1 MFFSISLVL
10 NIFNLL
16 SIIEYTVTA
25 IVCLISAIIIQRIFI
40 KEKKGSSGENA
51 IKGIMWFGL
60 AILVWALGAILNL
73 IFVFGLRWDPS
84 NKILIYLG
92 VLVSLANSLF
102 ILLSLPSIEHN
113 KPRGIV
119 VRLVQKF
126 STKDFVGVYFGILS
140 MIAFV
145 FVATS
150 INNIEISNSF
160 IWLIDIPI
168 SVVVAFSLLYELNKA
183 FATRKMR
190 FMYLPTFALFVLIII
205 AVTHRIIPQDR
216 AIQLI
221 DQEFWSIA
229 GSITAISF
237 KFLFILLFSILLY
250 SWKFLSEKEKQQ
262 SLADKLFIENLKLSK
277 KLEQQEL
284 ANESHLDTIKSMKSE
299 LLALRET
306 AKIELSE
313 RQKEVLGNLAYFGVD
328 KSYPEIADIMNISI
342 DGFQTHIHQ
351 IKKLLNISG
360 KGGKEQLIA
369 YAKMNDLLQYSSFSG
384 NA

>member
-1 MFFSISLVL
+1 M
-10 NIFNLL
+10 L